1 MAGVFNT
8 VPWYQLVNNVIET
21 KAKKRKTKYNYW
33 YYYTQF
39 LISIVLLI
47 NIQPHDFISTVNEVN
62 SKITMQVILLQTVQL
77 SNYKFAGCSMSQL
90 VLITYAC
97 RNKHKSDLYRSVYNY
112 MDVHHLPSASM
123 PEHKWFS
130 GKNFRLWLPFRTPRF
145 DFCTGFQ
152 FSFFYQWK
160 FYSQRKR
167 SEMKVIAIQVYIQ
180 HTTTVFTRPTLSGSP
195 LCLLGFGTLC
205 LNQGLLFIL

>member
-1 MAGVFNT
+1 MAQAYKWAKDYLLCDGWCFQHSPMISTCKQCDWN
-8 VPWYQLVNNVIET
+8 QS
-21 KAKKRKTKYNYW
+21 KKRKTKYNYW

-152 FSFFYQWK
+152 FSFTNGSSTHA
-160 FYSQRKR
+160 SQ
-167 SEMKVIAIQVYIQ
+167 
-180 HTTTVFTRPTLSGSP
+180 
-195 LCLLGFGTLC
+195 LGVC
-205 LNQGLLFIL
+205 

>member
-8 VPWYQLVNNVIET
+8 VPWYQLANNVIET
-21 KAKKRKTKYNYW
+21 KAKKGKQNT
-33 YYYTQF
+33 T
-39 LISIVLLI
+39 IDIIVHSFWSLLYCWS
-47 NIQPHDFISTVNEVN
+47 IQPRDFMSTVNEVN
-62 SKITMQVILLQTVQL
+62 SKITMQVILSQTVQL
-77 SNYKFAGCSMSQL
+77 SNYKFAGRSMSQL

-152 FSFFYQWK
+152 FAFFYQRK
-160 FYSQRKR
+160 FYSCK
-167 SEMKVIAIQVYIQ
+167 
-180 HTTTVFTRPTLSGSP
+180 PTWSVLALSGQ
-195 LCLLGFGTLC
+195 LE
-205 LNQGLLFIL
+205 